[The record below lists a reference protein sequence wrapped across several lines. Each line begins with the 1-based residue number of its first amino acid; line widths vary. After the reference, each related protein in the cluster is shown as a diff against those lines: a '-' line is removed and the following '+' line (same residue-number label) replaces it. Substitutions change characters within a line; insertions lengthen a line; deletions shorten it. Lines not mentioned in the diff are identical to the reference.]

1 MNFSDS
7 EIVASVLNDF
17 NYCSTKNP
25 KEADIVFVNTC
36 SIREHAE
43 QRVRNRLR
51 ELKLLKKQKPLLLI
65 GLLGCMSERLKD
77 KLLDEEK
84 CIDFIAGPDAYRSLP
99 DLITLA
105 IEGKKAINVFLSP
118 EETYADISPLRYEN
132 NGISAFI
139 SIMRGCENFCS
150 YCVVPFTRGKER
162 SRIPETIINE
172 AIDLFKNG
180 FREITLLG
188 QNVNSYKCQ
197 QNILIHDF
205 PALIEQ
211 VALINST
218 LRVRFA
224 TSHPKDM
231 SDELL
236 QVIAKYPNICKS
248 IHLPL
253 QSGSNKILKLMNR
266 KYTRDWYMGRIEAI
280 RKYIP
285 ECAVS
290 TDIIS
295 GFCSET
301 EMDHKDT
308 LSLMEWAGF
317 DYAYM
322 FKYSERPDT
331 LAAKKYKDE
340 VPDEVK
346 SRRLQEIIE
355 LQRRLSHVS
364 NKKDIGKVF
373 EVLVENESRR
383 SKDFLSGRNSQNKVV
398 IFPRQNFMPG
408 DYVNIKISRCTTA
421 TLFGELL
428 LPW

>member
-7 EIVASVLNDF
+7 EIVASVLSDID
-17 NYCSTKNP
+17 YCSTKNAD
-25 KEADIVFVNTC
+25 EADIVFVNTC

-65 GLLGCMSERLKD
+65 GLLGCMAERLKT

-84 CIDFIAGPDAYRSLP
+84 CIDIVAGPDAYRNLP
-99 DLITLA
+99 DLIRTA

-150 YCVVPFTRGKER
+150 YCVVPYTRGKER
-162 SRIPETIINE
+162 SRNAETIINE
-172 AIDLFKNG
+172 ATELYKNG

-188 QNVNSYKCQ
+188 QNVNSFKCQ
-197 QNILIHDF
+197 ENGLFFDF
-205 PALIEQ
+205 PALIEK
-211 VALINST
+211 VALINSS
-218 LRVRFA
+218 LRIRFA

-236 QVIAKYPNICKS
+236 KVIAKYPNICKS

-253 QSGSNKILKLMNR
+253 QSGSNNILELMNR
-266 KYTRDWYMGRIEAI
+266 KYSRDWYMNRIESI

-301 EMDHKDT
+301 EIDHKDT

-317 DYAYM
+317 DHAYM

-331 LAAKKYKDE
+331 LASKKYKDD
-340 VPDEVK
+340 VPEEVK
-346 SRRLQEIIE
+346 SRRLQEIID
-355 LQRRLSHVS
+355 LQHSLSHKS
-364 NKKDIGKVF
+364 NKKDVGKVF

-383 SKDFLSGRNSQNKVV
+383 SKDFLSGRNSQNKVI
-398 IFPRQNFMPG
+398 IFPRKDFIPG
-408 DYVNIKISRCTTA
+408 DYVNIKVSRCTSA
-421 TLFGELL
+421 TLFGEIV
-428 LPW
+428 